1 MSLTQK
7 TGITGVLSNWDEYS
21 TKKAS
26 EHNES
31 QTTQYTVP
39 EILNEIRKIKKSFD
53 PQILERMMLLLEDH
67 IHNSNNP
74 HKTTIDSM
82 GTSVIAEL
90 YKEWT
95 NLGYTGSIDTFIKI
109 LFQYIEI
116 ADIETTRAGVSSS
129 KLVSVKGAKRIY
141 DEHLEDPNAHNEMF
155 RDMLPGIVPNTY
167 PTWSIQSIV
176 GVDSEISVERP
187 APCMYHKPDGYLDTV
202 PAHTLPIDYCYGE
215 PFFSIWGKRKN
226 LITHSTTLESGSFFG
241 GYKTI
246 SDKIESPNHE
256 MVVSKYHEDVT
267 NITKEHGWSTPTIP
281 FEIGKVYTASIY
293 VYPKDRSYFTTRIP
307 DGLSGE
313 TARLHINLNNIDE
326 RYIPIHYDDTI
337 NSVEVIKFPNGWFR
351 IIHTFKAQ
359 KTIDTT
365 IDFLFLDIL
374 DGDTTYIGDGC
385 TSGYLWQG
393 QVECGVNASPPILT
407 EDLLVERPA
416 TIVKVPFRDKFSLKN
431 GTFVIEAKKPK
442 DIKRNATQYLYAL
455 GDDTTAIMSGK
466 FPITRNQE
474 LYIESINT
482 FDEILDYA
490 WLGPNVAE
498 TNTFSYGYNHK
509 YHIYADTDNPIIR
522 NTVEDTSITYSE
534 AMRYLLTDK
543 YEELLYGNDKCAI
556 FDFQNVLKESN
567 TSVSG
572 GSTIDPDSGIIYI
585 GNSLNFVDLN
595 PTDNIDINAQLC
607 DFVLSSVLERSI
619 ETYDGI
625 QSVGTI
631 DLVKGIDSLGTNT
644 TINNRDQI
652 FIGNSEEYED
662 MDITDDPSTNIE
674 LADYILSTVYPKAKS
689 FYSGKQI
696 ATIDLVQGLETIDTT
711 TLPDICDTLFIGSNI
726 YGTEQLDGYI
736 KSITYYSNYS
746 DELTSEFFVGE
757 YIHE

>member
-1 MSLTQK
+1 
-7 TGITGVLSNWDEYS
+7 
-21 TKKAS
+21 
-26 EHNES
+26 
-31 QTTQYTVP
+31 
-39 EILNEIRKIKKSFD
+39 
-53 PQILERMMLLLEDH
+53 
-67 IHNSNNP
+67 
-74 HKTTIDSM
+74 
-82 GTSVIAEL
+82 
-90 YKEWT
+90 
-95 NLGYTGSIDTFIKI
+95 
-109 LFQYIEI
+109 
-116 ADIETTRAGVSSS
+116 
-129 KLVSVKGAKRIY
+129 
-141 DEHLEDPNAHNEMF
+141 
-155 RDMLPGIVPNTY
+155 
-167 PTWSIQSIV
+167 
-176 GVDSEISVERP
+176 
-187 APCMYHKPDGYLDTV
+187 
-202 PAHTLPIDYCYGE
+202 
-215 PFFSIWGKRKN
+215 
-226 LITHSTTLESGSFFG
+226 
-241 GYKTI
+241 
-246 SDKIESPNHE
+246 
-256 MVVSKYHEDVT
+256 
-267 NITKEHGWSTPTIP
+267 
-281 FEIGKVYTASIY
+281 
-293 VYPKDRSYFTTRIP
+293 
-307 DGLSGE
+307 
-313 TARLHINLNNIDE
+313 
-326 RYIPIHYDDTI
+326 
-337 NSVEVIKFPNGWFR
+337 
-351 IIHTFKAQ
+351 
-359 KTIDTT
+359 
-365 IDFLFLDIL
+365 
-374 DGDTTYIGDGC
+374 
-385 TSGYLWQG
+385 
-393 QVECGVNASPPILT
+393 
-407 EDLLVERPA
+407 LVERPA